1 MKGMGNAQG
10 GNKDS
15 AGGEKNDAVT
25 GAVDHDAY
33 EKLCAEYDKKT
44 TATQVYAEEAIRLHA
59 DGKLLVIDTRE
70 SYEHEYATIP
80 NARLLSPTSMG
91 MTLVSTVGT
100 GMGYKQ
106 EVPVEELKAVPEDVT
121 IICSCTAGLRSGY
134 CAVDLSKRLERPVLN
149 LHGGI
154 ISWFNAGGKVVNP
167 KTNEAVD
174 KIHTYGESWSKFVKE
189 GKGVFKL

>member
-1 MKGMGNAQG
+1 MGNTQG
-10 GNKDS
+10 G
-15 AGGEKNDAVT
+15 GNDGVGVEQEGTVA
-25 GAVDHDAY
+25 GAVDHEAY

-59 DGKLLVIDTRE
+59 DGKLIVIDTRE
-70 SYEHEYATIP
+70 IYEHEYAAIP
-80 NARLLSPTSMG
+80 NARLLSPTAMG

-106 EVPVEELKAVPEDVT
+106 DVPVEELKAVPQDVT
-121 IICSCTAGLRSGY
+121 IVCSCTAGLRSGY

-154 ISWFNAGGKVVNP
+154 ISWFNAGGKVVDP
-167 KTNEAVD
+167 KTNKEMD
-174 KIHTYGESWSKFVKE
+174 TIHTYGESWSKFVKE